1 MCKHLTVSSVSH
13 ECCHIAQ
20 TRHLHITWSE
30 RRTRQNQI
38 GKPGELHTHTHEQR
52 AGSWAH
58 VDVNMC
64 GWKIWL
70 GKRLKHTLR
79 HDCIHATLAQSS
91 IWFFFFHV
99 VDISSI
105 RTRWKILSVIV
116 LYEQQQPHK
125 HRQRHTSTHIHIPS
139 FTRYLQE
146 NSNQETVLL
155 FWYLEPP

>member
-91 IWFFFFHV
+91 IWFFFFMW
-99 VDISSI
+99 SI
-105 RTRWKILSVIV
+105 YRAFALDGKFSRL
-116 LYEQQQPHK
+116 LCY
-125 HRQRHTSTHIHIPS
+125 TS
-139 FTRYLQE
+139 
-146 NSNQETVLL
+146 NSNHTNTGRDTQAHTYTYLHLHVTCKKTRIRRL
-155 FWYLEPP
+155 FFCFDI